1 MVRATPSSRRSH
13 VGVAYRDPGVIGGA
27 CRGSFTRPG
36 LNASFYATE
45 FASGKPPTGNIP
57 RHDVRGGVGR
67 RIGLRMHQIGAVR
80 AHQYGILRWYIADAE
95 GLRGI
100 DRTSMPVG
108 GHSNTARRRR
118 TPPRPGLTRTVFHHP
133 SSDVQSHVAP
143 LRRRKGYR
151 LVCRAQQQVA
161 VGTGASRIGA
171 VLWELAPGRR
181 PNWRR
186 LKSLAQGMPVVSYF
200 GVSRRRCGYAVLRD
214 RLRDPS
220 ERSPE
225 SGGGRCT
232 RRPRDPLA
240 AVAVFALA
248 LSQSGRPMTPGSG
261 SRPMARMVSSS
272 RTSSS
277 EAPPQTV
284 PIRLAPPR

>member
-1 MVRATPSSRRSH
+1 
-13 VGVAYRDPGVIGGA
+13 
-27 CRGSFTRPG
+27 
-36 LNASFYATE
+36 
-45 FASGKPPTGNIP
+45 
-57 RHDVRGGVGR
+57 
-67 RIGLRMHQIGAVR
+67 
-80 AHQYGILRWYIADAE
+80 
-95 GLRGI
+95 
-100 DRTSMPVG
+100 MPVG
-108 GHSNTARRRR
+108 GHSNTTRRRR
-118 TPPRPGLTRTVFHHP
+118 IPPRPGLTRTVFHHP
-133 SSDVQSHVAP
+133 SSDVQSHVAL

-186 LKSLAQGMPVVSYF
+186 LKSLAQGMPVVSY
-200 GVSRRRCGYAVLRD
+200 SADPDAAVATRSYEIGSVTHLSVPLNPVEVAAPD
-214 RLRDPS
+214 R
-220 ERSPE
+220 
-225 SGGGRCT
+225 GRCT

-240 AVAVFALA
+240 AVAVFALV

>member
-1 MVRATPSSRRSH
+1 
-13 VGVAYRDPGVIGGA
+13 
-27 CRGSFTRPG
+27 
-36 LNASFYATE
+36 
-45 FASGKPPTGNIP
+45 
-57 RHDVRGGVGR
+57 
-67 RIGLRMHQIGAVR
+67 
-80 AHQYGILRWYIADAE
+80 
-95 GLRGI
+95 
-100 DRTSMPVG
+100 MPVG

-118 TPPRPGLTRTVFHHP
+118 ILPRPGLTRTVFHHP

-171 VLWELAPGRR
+171 VLWELVPGRR
-181 PNWRR
+181 PNWGR
-186 LKSLAQGMPVVSYF
+186 LKLLAQGMPVVSY
-200 GVSRRRCGYAVLRD
+200 SAEPDAVVAT
-214 RLRDPS
+214 
-220 ERSPE
+220 RSYEIGFVTHLSAPPE

-261 SRPMARMVSSS
+261 SKPMARMVSSS

-277 EAPPQTV
+277 EVPPQTG
-284 PIRLAPPR
+284 PTRLAPPR